1 MSMIPLRIFRFFIM
15 FVLLCWFFLLPILY
29 AQETRL
35 EGRETQDV
43 VLTPADQLI
52 LDSINSLERK
62 LNGRIDKIND
72 RIDNLG
78 RELNTRIDKID
89 DRIDNLGKELNTRID
104 KINDRIDNLWIT
116 MFGGFL
122 GVMAFIGGIVFWDR
136 RTFLKRAREEC
147 RDEVSV
153 DRKKVE
159 AMLKAMRKLSE
170 RFPEVR
176 EVLNSS
182 GLL

>member
-1 MSMIPLRIFRFFIM
+1 MLAMWL
-15 FVLLCWFFLLPILY
+15 FLLPISY
-29 AQETRL
+29 AQEDHL
-35 EGRETQDV
+35 EAGGTQDV

-52 LDSINSLERK
+52 LESINSLARQ
-62 LNGRIDKIND
+62 LNG
-72 RIDNLG
+72 
-78 RELNTRIDKID
+78 
-89 DRIDNLGKELNTRID
+89 RIDNLGKELNVRID

-116 MFGGFL
+116 MLGGFL
-122 GVMAFIGGIVFWDR
+122 GVMAFIGGLVFWDR

-176 EVLNSS
+176 EVLNSF

>member
-1 MSMIPLRIFRFFIM
+1 MAVVLSQMFRFFVISM
-15 FVLLCWFFLLPILY
+15 LAMWLFLLPISY
-29 AQETRL
+29 AQEDHL
-35 EGRETQDV
+35 EAGGTQDV

-62 LNGRIDKIND
+62 LNGRIDKIN
-72 RIDNLG
+72 
-78 RELNTRIDKID
+78 

-159 AMLKAMRKLSE
+159 AMLKAIRKLSE

-176 EVLNSS
+176 EVLNSF